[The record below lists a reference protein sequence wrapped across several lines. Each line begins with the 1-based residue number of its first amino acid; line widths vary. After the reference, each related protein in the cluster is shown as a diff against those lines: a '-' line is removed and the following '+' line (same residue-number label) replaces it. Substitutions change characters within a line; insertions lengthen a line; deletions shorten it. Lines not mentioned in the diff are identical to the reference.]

1 MRHDESRFTA
11 DRPHERGASIVEMM
25 VALIVLAI
33 GILAVGQLFPA
44 GSRGQQ
50 KDRMFTTAN
59 MLAHEQLETL
69 RAVNWSDPTMTV
81 GTHGPDSVGTAR
93 QYQRTYVVSSM
104 PSPMDQVK
112 RVDVTV
118 SYTFLRPR
126 SVTAT
131 TYIRR

>member
-1 MRHDESRFTA
+1 MN
-11 DRPHERGASIVEMM
+11 PHRNRSNARRSERGASIVEMM

-44 GSRGQQ
+44 GTRGQQ

-69 RAVNWSDPTMTV
+69 RAADWFGASMSV
-81 GTHGPDSVGTAR
+81 GTHGPDSVGTTN
-93 QYQRTYVVSSM
+93 QYALTYVVSPM
-104 PSPMDQVK
+104 PAPMDQVK

-126 SVTAT
+126 SVSAT
-131 TYIRR
+131 SYIRR

>member
-1 MRHDESRFTA
+1 MDHHRNPSNARA
-11 DRPHERGASIVEMM
+11 SERGATIVEMM

-44 GSRGQQ
+44 GTRGQQ

-69 RAVNWSDPTMTV
+69 RAANWSAASLNV
-81 GTHGPDSVGTAR
+81 GTHGPDSVGTTR
-93 QYQRTYVVSSM
+93 QYALTYVVSPM
-104 PSPMDQVK
+104 PAPMDQVK

-126 SVTAT
+126 SVSAT